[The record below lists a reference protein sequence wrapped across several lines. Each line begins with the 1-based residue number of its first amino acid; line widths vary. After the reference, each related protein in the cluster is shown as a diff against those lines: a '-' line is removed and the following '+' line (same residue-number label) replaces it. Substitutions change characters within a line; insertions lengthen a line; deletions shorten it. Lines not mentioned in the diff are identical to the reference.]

1 MMPARVAAA
10 RRNDKEF
17 LKFGKWHRIM
27 ARLVGQYAVRDF
39 RSHKKASGASPRK
52 CFNETELK
60 HVLEA
65 GRKSPL
71 PGLSLFTEQDCAF
84 STAFIVVILDRKE
97 IEFRRRI
104 LMTSESH
111 RV

>member
-10 RRNDKEF
+10 GRNDKEF

-71 PGLSLFTEQDCAF
+71 PGLSLFTEQD
-84 STAFIVVILDRKE
+84 
-97 IEFRRRI
+97 
-104 LMTSESH
+104 
-111 RV
+111 